1 MCAASMWRPGMPPGK
16 QPSRVR
22 VGGRRHVASAPEVG
36 AQGRGQGLG
45 DVDPVLGRI
54 QQHALV
60 RLDLHLADG
69 QSSYAFGGLAEEQD
83 ESTGDPPW
91 QIQVIVE
98 EEAPQGF
105 ERGTKCGRS
114 PDPEADAGRPL
125 LGADEAGQA

>member
-1 MCAASMWRPGMPPGK
+1 M
-16 QPSRVR
+16 
-22 VGGRRHVASAPEVG
+22 RRAG
-36 AQGRGQGLG
+36 
-45 DVDPVLGRI
+45 PVELNKALGRK
-54 QQHALV
+54 AAR
-60 RLDLHLADG
+60 RLAGDDPPAEIAIDAEQIPDYLG
-69 QSSYAFGGLAEEQD
+69 VPRYEFGLAEEQD